1 MPHEMPVFFVDRS
14 LGSRQVAERLRAAGA
29 RVEVLADHFAD
40 DCPDA
45 EWLAIVGRRGWFVL
59 TKDKKI
65 RRRRAELAAMRRARV
80 GVFLLT
86 AGNRTGAEMAD
97 VLCDSLERM
106 SELARTQG
114 RPFLALVRAHGVD
127 VWKGER

>member
-1 MPHEMPVFFVDRS
+1 VPHETPTFFVDRS
-14 LGSRQVAERLRAAGA
+14 LGSRQIAERLRAASA

-45 EWLAIVGRRGWFVL
+45 EWLDVVGRLGWLVL

-65 RRRRAELAAMRRARV
+65 RRRRAELAAMQRAKV

-97 VLCDSLERM
+97 VLCDHLERM
-106 SELARTQG
+106 SELAKTQS
-114 RPFLALVRAHGVD
+114 RPFLALVRAHGVE
-127 VWKGER
+127 VWKGGR